1 MAKGRKNGCPVNIQN
16 WLVYI
21 LDIATDTFLRIYG
34 LTSMSRTVE
43 GDTEDGSAATDTM
56 SEPYITKR
64 SSSTDLEGIK
74 KVVESTGEIDPGQEM
89 LDYYAEQAGCG
100 SDCTLKF
107 IDPYG
112 HGWIADYIVTSAE
125 ESADE
130 SEQTRSWSL
139 EQVGE
144 AEPIQYVQVEAI
156 AVKSESE
163 DASAVTMKVGD
174 APKVIEIA
182 FTPED
187 ASNQRFR
194 VTNTKQKSVVKVGDI
209 TETGFTLTPIGA
221 GSANI
226 AVTSVNGGKT
236 ATIAVTVSTAEA

>member
-1 MAKGRKNGCPVNIQN
+1 MLTG
-16 WLVYI
+16 
-21 LDIATDTFLRIYG
+21 FLRTIILFLVTTIVVRLMG
-34 LTSMSRTVE
+34 
-43 GDTEDGSAATDTM
+43 
-56 SEPYITKR
+56 KR
-64 SSSTDLEGIK
+64 QLA
-74 KVVESTGEIDPGQEM
+74 Q
-89 LDYYAEQAGCG
+89 
-100 SDCTLKF
+100 
-107 IDPYG
+107 
-112 HGWIADYIVTSAE
+112 
-125 ESADE
+125 
-130 SEQTRSWSL
+130 
-139 EQVGE
+139 
-144 AEPIQYVQVEAI
+144 AI

>member
-1 MAKGRKNGCPVNIQN
+1 MAKGRKNGCPVNIRN

-21 LDIATDTFLRIYG
+21 LDIATDEWLRIYG

-43 GDTEDGSAATDTM
+43 GDTEDGSAATD
-56 SEPYITKR
+56 SWAEPYVTKR
-64 SSSTDLEGIK
+64 SSSTELEGTK

-89 LDYYAEQAGCG
+89 LDYYAEQSGCG

-112 HGWIADYIVTSAE
+112 HGWIGDYVVTSAE

-144 AEPIQYVQVEAI
+144 AEPIQYVQVESI
-156 AVKSESE
+156 AAKSGDA
-163 DASAVTMKVGD
+163 DASSVNLTVGG
-174 APKVIEIA
+174 APKVIDIV

-209 TETGFTLTPIGA
+209 TENGFTLTPIGA
-221 GSANI
+221 GTANI

-236 ATIAVTVSTAEA
+236 ATIAVTVSAAGA

>member
-1 MAKGRKNGCPVNIQN
+1 MAKGRKSGCPVNIQN

-21 LDIATDTFLRIYG
+21 LDVATDTYLRIYG

-43 GDTEDGSAATDTM
+43 GDTEDGSAATDTWA
-56 SEPYITKR
+56 EPYITKR
-64 SSSTDLEGIK
+64 SGTIDLEGVK

-107 IDPYG
+107 VDPYG
-112 HGWIADYIVTSAE
+112 HGWIADYVITSAE

-130 SEQTRSWSL
+130 SEQSRSWSL

-144 AEPIQYVQVEAI
+144 AEPIQYVQVESI
-156 AVKSESE
+156 AVMSGET
-163 DASAVTMKVGD
+163 SAANVSMKVGD
-174 APKVIEIA
+174 APKLIDIV
-182 FTPED
+182 FTPEN

-209 TETGFTLTPIGA
+209 TETGFTLTPIGV
-221 GSANI
+221 GTANI

-236 ATIAVTVSTAEA
+236 ATIAVTVSAAQ

>member
-1 MAKGRKNGCPVNIQN
+1 MAKGRKSGCPVNIQN

-21 LDIATDTFLRIYG
+21 LDVATDTYLRIYG

-43 GDTEDGSAATDTM
+43 GDTEDGSAATDTWA
-56 SEPYITKR
+56 EPYITKR
-64 SSSTDLEGIK
+64 SGTIDLEGVK

-107 IDPYG
+107 VDPYG
-112 HGWIADYIVTSAE
+112 HGWIADYVITSAE

-130 SEQTRSWSL
+130 SEQSRSWSL

-144 AEPIQYVQVEAI
+144 AEPIQYVQVESI
-156 AVKSESE
+156 AVMSGET
-163 DASAVTMKVGD
+163 SAANVSMKVGD
-174 APKVIEIA
+174 APKLIDIV
-182 FTPED
+182 FTPEN

-221 GSANI
+221 GTANI
-226 AVTSVNGGKT
+226 SVTSVNGGKT
-236 ATIAVTVSTAEA
+236 ATIAVTVSAAQ

>member
-1 MAKGRKNGCPVNIQN
+1 MAKGRKSGCPVNIQN

-21 LDIATDTFLRIYG
+21 LDVATDTYLRIYG

-43 GDTEDGSAATDTM
+43 GDTEDGSAATDTWA
-56 SEPYITKR
+56 EPYITKR
-64 SSSTDLEGIK
+64 SGTIDLEGVK

-107 IDPYG
+107 VDPYG
-112 HGWIADYIVTSAE
+112 HGWIADYVITSAE

-130 SEQTRSWSL
+130 SEQSRSWSL

-144 AEPIQYVQVEAI
+144 SEPIQYVQVESI
-156 AVKSESE
+156 AVMSGET
-163 DASAVTMKVGD
+163 SAANVSMKVGD
-174 APKVIEIA
+174 APKLIDIV
-182 FTPED
+182 FTPEN

-221 GSANI
+221 GTANI

-236 ATIAVTVSTAEA
+236 ATIAVTVSAAQ

>member
-21 LDIATDTFLRIYG
+21 KDIATDTFLRIYG

-43 GDTEDGSAATDTM
+43 GDTEDGSAATDTW

-64 SSSTDLEGIK
+64 SSSTDLDGIK

-107 IDPYG
+107 VDPYG

>member
-1 MAKGRKNGCPVNIQN
+1 MAKGRKSGCPVNIQN

-21 LDIATDTFLRIYG
+21 LDVATDTYLRIYG

-43 GDTEDGSAATDTM
+43 GDTEDGSAATDTWA
-56 SEPYITKR
+56 EPYITKR
-64 SSSTDLEGIK
+64 SGTIDLEGVK

-107 IDPYG
+107 VDPYG
-112 HGWIADYIVTSAE
+112 HGWIADYVITSAE

-130 SEQTRSWSL
+130 SEQSRSWNL

-144 AEPIQYVQVEAI
+144 AEPIQYVQVESI
-156 AVKSESE
+156 AVMSGET
-163 DASAVTMKVGD
+163 SAANVSMKVGD
-174 APKVIEIA
+174 APKLIDIV
-182 FTPED
+182 FTPEN

-221 GSANI
+221 GTANI
-226 AVTSVNGGKT
+226 SVTSVNGGKT
-236 ATIAVTVSTAEA
+236 ATIAVTVSAAQ

>member
-1 MAKGRKNGCPVNIQN
+1 MAKGRKSGCPVNIQN

-21 LDIATDTFLRIYG
+21 LDVATDTYLRIYG

-43 GDTEDGSAATDTM
+43 GDTEDGSAATDTWA
-56 SEPYITKR
+56 EPYITKR
-64 SSSTDLEGIK
+64 SGTIDLEGVK

-107 IDPYG
+107 VDPYG
-112 HGWIADYIVTSAE
+112 HGWIADYVITSAE

-130 SEQTRSWSL
+130 SEQSRSWSL

-144 AEPIQYVQVEAI
+144 AEPIQYVQVESI
-156 AVKSESE
+156 AVMSGET
-163 DASAVTMKVGD
+163 SATNVTMKVGD
-174 APKVIEIA
+174 APKLIDIV
-182 FTPED
+182 FTPEN

-209 TETGFTLTPIGA
+209 TETGFTLTPIGV

-236 ATIAVTVSTAEA
+236 ATIAVTVSAAQ